1 MARERPHMLAR
12 RVEGREGHSLRMVTG
27 QRSPLGL
34 AGGRGKP
41 PMPPSASLG
50 LQEANL
56 HAEGGIERVLPHRAP
71 PENRGGEKVCGV
83 VIGMA
88 AFVRGRPDPAGLQP
102 RRKPA
107 KAGRGR
113 AEMAMQFLVWK
124 RREEKLRRPQS
135 IHARRAARFPAARE
149 PVRGKATTE
158 VRGAVADI
166 PGGAVGQK
174 TNRESMPA
182 RVRRQPAAQS
192 RGLIVGMRGDHQM
205 NHEGRP

>member
-1 MARERPHMLAR
+1 MLAR
-12 RVEGREGHSLRMVTG
+12 HVEGREGHSLRMVTG
-27 QRSPLGL
+27 QSSPLGL

-41 PMPPSASLG
+41 PMPPSASRG

-56 HAEGGIERVLPHRAP
+56 RAEGGIERVLPHRAP
-71 PENRGGEKVCGV
+71 PKNSGGEKVCGV

-107 KAGRGR
+107 KADRGR

-135 IHARRAARFPAARE
+135 IHARRATRLPAARE
-149 PVRGKATTE
+149 PVGGNAATE

-174 TNRESMPA
+174 TNRESMPR
-182 RVRRQPAAQS
+182 RVRRQPAAQPRS
-192 RGLIVGMRGDHQM
+192 LIVGMRGDHQM

>member
-1 MARERPHMLAR
+1 
-12 RVEGREGHSLRMVTG
+12 
-27 QRSPLGL
+27 
-34 AGGRGKP
+34 
-41 PMPPSASLG
+41 MPPSASLG

-56 HAEGGIERVLPHRAP
+56 RAQGGIERVLPHRAP
-71 PENRGGEKVCGV
+71 PESRGGEKIGGV

-88 AFVRGRPDPAGLQP
+88 AFVRGRPDPAGPQP
-102 RRKPA
+102 HRKPG
-107 KAGRGR
+107 KAARGR
-113 AEMAMQFLVWK
+113 AKMSMQFLVWK
-124 RREEKLRRPQS
+124 RREEQLRRPQS
-135 IHARRAARFPAARE
+135 IHARRAARFPPARE
-149 PVRGKATTE
+149 LIGGEATTE
-158 VRGAVADI
+158 VRGAVANI